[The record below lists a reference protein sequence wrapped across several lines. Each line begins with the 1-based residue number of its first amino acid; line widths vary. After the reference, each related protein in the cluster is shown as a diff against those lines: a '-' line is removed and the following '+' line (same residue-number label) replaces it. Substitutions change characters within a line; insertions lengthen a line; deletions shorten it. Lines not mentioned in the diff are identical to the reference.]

1 MKTYSAVLAMAV
13 VVAAGSSAKATLLT
27 GAVDTVYSDNFAAP
41 ASNVNAAGTDPNAIV
56 GNAPAVA
63 TGKDGGSA
71 SATYLGILS
80 TSSTGTPDTNW
91 DYSGSNSASITS
103 PAANVN
109 TTGNIGEDGKTI
121 TNLTLPLVPVL
132 GTTYDLELTMKV
144 PGATG
149 GHGLEMAYLFNGG
162 NGHNTAA
169 QAISNNDP
177 AGLIL
182 MRDAVQ
188 AANSNFVDIFEGT
201 GTAGDTAISQTTS
214 GALGSAITFDVLFTP
229 TGTTTGTMSW
239 YVNGN
244 LITGSPFALTGLTG
258 GISDIQFG
266 DNQTTGGTITNF
278 SLTAQAPE
286 PASLG
291 LAAVGALALVA
302 RRRR

>member
-1 MKTYSAVLAMAV
+1 MRRRWRRVWTAG
-13 VVAAGSSAKATLLT
+13 AAG
-27 GAVDTVYSDNFAAP
+27 AA
-41 ASNVNAAGTDPNAIV
+41 
-56 GNAPAVA
+56 
-63 TGKDGGSA
+63 
-71 SATYLGILS
+71 YLGILS
-80 TSSTGTPDTNW
+80 TSTTAAPDTNW
-91 DYSGSNSASITS
+91 DYSGSNSAGITS
-103 PAANVN
+103 PTANVN

-144 PGATG
+144 PAGTG
-149 GHGLEMAYLFNGG
+149 GHGLEMAFLFNNG

-201 GTAGDTAISQTTS
+201 GTAGDTAISQAIS
-214 GALGSAITFDVLFTP
+214 GGLGSAVTFDVLFTP
-229 TGTTTGTMSW
+229 TGATTGTMSW
-239 YVNGN
+239 FVNGN
-244 LITGSPFALTGLTG
+244 AIAGSPFALTGLTN

-266 DNQTTGGTITNF
+266 DNQTTGGTLTNF
-278 SLTAQAPE
+278 SLTATATPE

-291 LAAVGALALVA
+291 IAAVGAVALMA